1 VSAAAV
7 DRGHVFDYVDRAF
20 DVRVRSQDAITEP
33 GLTLLPGEWVLR
45 PGTTTGDG
53 QVLAAVADR
62 EAV

>member
-1 VSAAAV
+1 
-7 DRGHVFDYVDRAF
+7 
-20 DVRVRSQDAITEP
+20 VRVRSQDTITEP
-33 GLTLLPGEWVLR
+33 GLTLLPGEWILR